1 MALVVGSATVATGMS
16 PVVEGALYADQI
28 FIDGVSF
35 TSKYDVGSAGQIQV
49 EKYSTDNTIEAKTPG
64 SNFSD
69 TEYSNTVVN
78 INCNNSFQKSQK
90 VPTYYENTMP
100 SSVLIN
106 KSWDVAEAI
115 RVGRQKAALA
125 VLASGGTES
134 EDTTEITASTIKSI
148 AVSHRA
154 KLRKNAA
161 FPNVVICSVDAYS
174 AALEA
179 AGKDFTPL
187 YNDDVVRQGKVG
199 MWLGLMWIEAS
210 LLDGVSSY
218 KYIDGEGTI
227 KTVSVA
233 DIDFIMYDYNA
244 FSIIDKLTM
253 LRVKDS
259 EDFAGSKV
267 QGEIDTGFA
276 VTNEKCV
283 LIKKKLAAG

>member
-1 MALVVGSATVATGMS
+1 
-16 PVVEGALYADQI
+16 
-28 FIDGVSF
+28 
-35 TSKYDVGSAGQIQV
+35 
-49 EKYSTDNTIEAKTPG
+49 
-64 SNFSD
+64 
-69 TEYSNTVVN
+69 
-78 INCNNSFQKSQK
+78 
-90 VPTYYENTMP
+90 
-100 SSVLIN
+100 
-106 KSWDVAEAI
+106 
-115 RVGRQKAALA
+115 
-125 VLASGGTES
+125 
-134 EDTTEITASTIKSI
+134 
-148 AVSHRA
+148 
-154 KLRKNAA
+154 
-161 FPNVVICSVDAYS
+161 
-174 AALEA
+174 
-179 AGKDFTPL
+179 
-187 YNDDVVRQGKVG
+187 

-218 KYIDGEGTI
+218 KYIDGEGTT